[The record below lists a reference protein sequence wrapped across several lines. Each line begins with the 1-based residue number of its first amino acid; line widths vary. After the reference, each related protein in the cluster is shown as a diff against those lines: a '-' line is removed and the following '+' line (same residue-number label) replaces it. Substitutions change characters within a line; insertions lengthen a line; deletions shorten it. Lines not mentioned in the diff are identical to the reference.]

1 MIEAPAAA
9 EPAAAAAREDA
20 SAPSARGGAP
30 EPSVRGAAMWA
41 MAAQYVTFLV
51 TFVTGVIISR
61 FFLGPEE
68 VGLFSI
74 ALAAAMLVSV
84 FQDFGITRYVAGEPD
99 LGEDKV
105 RICFSVSLVV
115 ALGIGLIVFGL
126 AWPIAAFYG
135 DERLVPIVA
144 VIAASYLLA
153 PFGIVPS
160 ALLQRRMDFRRL
172 FVVNSGSIL
181 AMGATAIGFAAAGWS
196 ALSLSFAIVAQA
208 GVKALLGIWLSGCR
222 PPWPLRFGGA
232 GPVLQFGSR
241 MMALYAVAAVGLR
254 SPDLVVGR
262 VVGIAAT
269 GLFSRATSLAAQLVT
284 LLAGA
289 VGAVFYPA
297 FARLRDRGEDLAPPY
312 LRVAAGFTAVTWP
325 GMAFLAAAALPMVLL
340 LYGET
345 WVDVAP
351 LLVLI
356 ALSEIFFCALPLQG
370 ELPILLGRVRLLLI
384 VNVVETVVSI
394 LLLVVA
400 GLWSLEAAAAS
411 RIVYGAIW
419 WAIYAWMLRALV
431 GLRWRD
437 LADVYLRSLAVSL
450 AAVAPLL
457 LVYQFVAGPAD
468 IPLLWLTFAA
478 AAGALAWLGALYLV
492 RHPARH
498 EVSGFVEL
506 LLKGVPLRRFRMA
519 PAE

>member
-1 MIEAPAAA
+1 MIQAPPDAA
-9 EPAAAAAREDA
+9 EPVGGREEPPA
-20 SAPSARGGAP
+20 
-30 EPSVRGAAMWA
+30 PSVRGAAMWA
-41 MAAQYVTFLV
+41 MAAQYVTFGV

-84 FQDFGITRYVAGEPD
+84 FQDFGITRYIAGEKE
-99 LGEDKV
+99 LGPDKV
-105 RICFSVSLVV
+105 RTCFSVSLVV
-115 ALGIGLIVFGL
+115 ALAIGLVVLAL

-135 DERLVPIVA
+135 DDRLVPVVA
-144 VIAASYLLA
+144 VIAASYLLV

-160 ALLQRRMDFRRL
+160 ALLQRDMDFRSL
-172 FVVNSGSIL
+172 FVVNGGSIL
-181 AMGATAIGFAAAGWS
+181 AMGATAVTLAALGWS

-208 GVKALLGIWLSGCR
+208 GAKAVLGIALSGCR
-222 PPWPLRFGGA
+222 PPWPLSFTGA
-232 GPVLQFGSR
+232 QPVLQFGSK
-241 MMALYAVAAVGLR
+241 MMTLYAVASAGIR

-269 GLFSRATSLAAQLVT
+269 GLFSRATSLAHQLVT

-325 GMAFLAAAALPMVLL
+325 GMAFLAAAALPIVLL
-340 LYGET
+340 LYGANWAE
-345 WVDVAP
+345 VAP
-351 LLVLI
+351 LLALI
-356 ALSEIFFCALPLQG
+356 ALSEFFFTALPLQG
-370 ELPILLGRVRLLLI
+370 ELPILLGRIRLLLVLNI
-384 VNVVETVVSI
+384 VETILSI
-394 LLLVVA
+394 LLLVIA

-411 RIVYGAIW
+411 RIVYGLIW
-419 WAIYAWMLRALV
+419 WVTYAWMLRTLIGLSWRAL
-431 GLRWRD
+431 
-437 LADVYLRSLAVSL
+437 AQVYARSIAVSV

-457 LVYQFVAGPAD
+457 LVYEFIEGPESLSFA
-468 IPLLWLTFAA
+468 WLALSA
-478 AAGALAWLGALYLV
+478 AAGALCWLAALFLV

-498 EVSGFVEL
+498 EVSGFAEL
-506 LLKGVPLRRFRMA
+506 LFKGAPLRRFRMA